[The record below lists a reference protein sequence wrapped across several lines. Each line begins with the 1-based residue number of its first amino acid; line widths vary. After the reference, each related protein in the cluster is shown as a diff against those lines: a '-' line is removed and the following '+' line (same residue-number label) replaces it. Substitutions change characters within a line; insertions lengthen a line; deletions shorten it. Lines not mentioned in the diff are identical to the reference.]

1 MNVLSLTGN
10 LGRDAEVRQAGSST
24 VCGFPVAMTAGYGDK
39 KQTVW
44 IDCSIWGKQAEGAL
58 PGYLKKGQQVAVS
71 GELSTR
77 EHEGKTYLQLRVNS
91 IDLIGKRDDG
101 GQAAPQLQRQAAPVQ
116 HQAPAQAPAPAYS
129 DFDDDIPFAPI
140 GLMEGRNWLLMI

>member
-39 KQTVW
+39 KQTIW
-44 IDCSIWGKQAEGAL
+44 IDCSIWGRQAEGAL
-58 PGYLKKGQQVAVS
+58 PGYLTKGQQVAVS

-91 IDLIGKRDDG
+91 IDLIGKRDD
-101 GQAAPQLQRQAAPVQ
+101 AAPQQSQQQRQAAPVQ
-116 HQAPAQAPAPAYS
+116 HQAPAQAAGDS
-129 DFDDDIPFAPI
+129 FGDDIPFAPI

>member
-44 IDCSIWGKQAEGAL
+44 IDCSIWGRQAEGAL

-91 IDLIGKRDDG
+91 IDLIGKRDD
-101 GQAAPQLQRQAAPVQ
+101 AAPQQAQ
-116 HQAPAQAPAPAYS
+116 HRPAQATAPAPAAA
-129 DFDDDIPFAPI
+129 DFDPDIPFAPI
-140 GLMEGRNWLLMI
+140 GLMEGRNWLLMV

>member
-1 MNVLSLTGN
+1 MNVLCLTGN

-24 VCGFPVAMTAGYGDK
+24 VCGFSVAMTAGYGDK

-44 IDCSIWGKQAEGAL
+44 IDCSIWGKQAEGQL
-58 PGYLKKGQQVAVS
+58 PSYLKKGQQVAVS

-77 EHEGKTYLQLRVNS
+77 EHEGRTYLQLRVNT
-91 IDLIGKRDDG
+91 IDLIGKRDD
-101 GQAAPQLQRQAAPVQ
+101 AAPPQSHQ
-116 HQAPAQAPAPAYS
+116 HRPAQTPSPASA

>member
-39 KQTVW
+39 KQTIWV
-44 IDCSIWGKQAEGAL
+44 DCSLWGKQAEGAL

-91 IDLIGKRDDG
+91 IDLIGKRDD
-101 GQAAPQLQRQAAPVQ
+101 AAPQQGQQR
-116 HQAPAQAPAPAYS
+116 PAQSSAPAPAAA
-129 DFDDDIPFAPI
+129 DFDPDIPFAPI
-140 GLMEGRNWLLMI
+140 GLMEGRNWLMMI

>member
-1 MNVLSLTGN
+1 MNVLTVTGN
-10 LGRDAEVRQAGSST
+10 LGKDAEVRTAGTGT

-44 IDCSIWGKQAEGAL
+44 LDCSVWGKQAEGAL

-77 EHEGKTYLQLRVNS
+77 EHEGKTYLQLRCNTV
-91 IDLIGKRDDG
+91 DLIGKKDDSHSSATSRPVPVA
-101 GQAAPQLQRQAAPVQ
+101 QASAPQ
-116 HQAPAQAPAPAYS
+116 PADDFS
-129 DFDDDIPFAPI
+129 DDVPF
-140 GLMEGRNWLLMI
+140 

>member
-10 LGRDAEVRQAGSST
+10 LGRDAEVRQTGSST

-39 KQTVW
+39 KQTIWV
-44 IDCSIWGKQAEGAL
+44 DCSLWGKQAEGAL

-91 IDLIGKRDDG
+91 IDLIGKRDD
-101 GQAAPQLQRQAAPVQ
+101 AAPQQSQQ
-116 HQAPAQAPAPAYS
+116 HRPAQAPAPAAA
-129 DFDDDIPFAPI
+129 DFDPDIPFAPI

>member
-1 MNVLSLTGN
+1 MNVLCLTGN

-24 VCGFPVAMTAGYGDK
+24 VCGFSVAMTSGYGDK

-44 IDCSIWGKQAEGAL
+44 IDCSIWGRQAEGAL

-101 GQAAPQLQRQAAPVQ
+101 GQAAPQRQAAPAQ
-116 HQAPAQAPAPAYS
+116 QQAPAQAPAPAAA
-129 DFDDDIPFAPI
+129 DFDSDIPFAPI
-140 GLMEGRNWLLMI
+140 GLMEGRNWMLMI

>member
-10 LGRDAEVRQAGSST
+10 LGRDAEVRQAGNST

-39 KQTVW
+39 KQTIW
-44 IDCSIWGKQAEGAL
+44 IDCSLWGKQAEGAL

-91 IDLIGKRDDG
+91 IDLIGKRED
-101 GQAAPQLQRQAAPVQ
+101 AAPQQTQ
-116 HQAPAQAPAPAYS
+116 HRPAQSPAPAAA
-129 DFDDDIPFAPI
+129 DFDPDIPFAPI